1 MKKDEKVELKKDAKK
16 DALKPRYA
24 QIVVDIPAQEVN
36 RAFQYLVPDTL
47 RGKIEIGS
55 AVIVPFHH
63 TRRVGY
69 VVGFSSEPQVPKI
82 SSLAGMVDENP
93 FFDEEMVSLCSWI
106 GSYYFSTTGES
117 LRLAFPPGR
126 GRRLYQEIA
135 LVGRDDSGAEGQEGQ
150 RTKDEGRSQLSDGAK
165 VLLKRLDEAGGNLP
179 LKELL
184 KSWGKRIF
192 FLLKEL
198 EAKSFIEK
206 RYRLSLPQVNALE
219 EKYAKLNRSPEE
231 ILKTVPFLTIRAPKQ
246 EKILQI
252 LLENSPMP
260 VSELLASSGAA
271 SSSLNSL
278 AKKGL
283 VSIFFKS
290 AYRKPDF
297 FYPEPPSVISS
308 LTTEQSDS
316 VQGIRE
322 ALKREEF
329 SSFLLQGV
337 TGSGKTEVY
346 LRAIDYVLKLKKSAI
361 VLVPEIALT
370 PQTVHRFQERF
381 GQIFPEEGQPPG
393 KIAVLHSGL
402 SLGERYDQWRGIKE
416 GRYKV
421 VVGAR
426 SALFA
431 PVKNLGL
438 IIVDEEHEA
447 TYKQERNPRYHARDV
462 ALKRGAM
469 NKAVVILGSAT
480 PSLESKSKAELGE
493 FQTLRLTK
501 RIGGRELPRVELVDM
516 REENRQGNRAIFS
529 LKLQQ
534 AMKEVL
540 GSQEKTI
547 LFLNRRGFSSFILCR
562 SCGFV
567 PRCKR
572 CAISLTYHYDKMILS
587 CHHCDYVSPV
597 PEVCPRCQSH
607 QIGYYGVG
615 TQRVENELKALFPET
630 SVIRMD
636 ADTTTRRGAHREK
649 LLEFQSKKSGILL
662 GTQMIAKGLDFPE
675 VTLVG
680 VVNADTALNLPDF
693 RAAERTFQL
702 LMQVSGRAG
711 RGTLP
716 GRVIIQTYLPESYA
730 IKAVLE
736 GDYDSFYNQEIRFR
750 QELNYPPFCRL
761 INILVTGKNEDGVA
775 KFAAIVSEELTKLL
789 PEEVSLLGPAP
800 APLAKIRYRYRWH
813 LLLKVTDPDDD
824 FLRECLKKMI
834 EKRPKGINL
843 SVDVDP
849 TSLL

>member
-1 MKKDEKVELKKDAKK
+1 MELKKDAKK

-126 GRRLYQEIA
+126 GRRLYQEIS
-135 LVGRDDSGAEGQEGQ
+135 LVKGQESHLRQGF
-150 RTKDEGRSQLSDGAK
+150 GRQARVKSQEFSDGTK
-165 VLLKRLDEAGGNLP
+165 VLLKQLDEAGGNLP

-219 EKYAKLNRSPEE
+219 EKYAKLNRSPED
-231 ILKTVPFLTIRAPKQ
+231 ILKTVSSLTIRAPKQ

-252 LLENSPMP
+252 LLENSSMP

-278 AKKGL
+278 VKKGL

-316 VQGIRE
+316 VQGIKE

-421 VVGAR
+421 VV
-426 SALFA
+426 
-431 PVKNLGL
+431 
-438 IIVDEEHEA
+438 
-447 TYKQERNPRYHARDV
+447 
-462 ALKRGAM
+462 
-469 NKAVVILGSAT
+469 
-480 PSLESKSKAELGE
+480 
-493 FQTLRLTK
+493 
-501 RIGGRELPRVELVDM
+501 
-516 REENRQGNRAIFS
+516 
-529 LKLQQ
+529 
-534 AMKEVL
+534 
-540 GSQEKTI
+540 
-547 LFLNRRGFSSFILCR
+547 
-562 SCGFV
+562 
-567 PRCKR
+567 
-572 CAISLTYHYDKMILS
+572 
-587 CHHCDYVSPV
+587 
-597 PEVCPRCQSH
+597 
-607 QIGYYGVG
+607 
-615 TQRVENELKALFPET
+615 
-630 SVIRMD
+630 
-636 ADTTTRRGAHREK
+636 
-649 LLEFQSKKSGILL
+649 
-662 GTQMIAKGLDFPE
+662 
-675 VTLVG
+675 
-680 VVNADTALNLPDF
+680 
-693 RAAERTFQL
+693 
-702 LMQVSGRAG
+702 
-711 RGTLP
+711 
-716 GRVIIQTYLPESYA
+716 
-730 IKAVLE
+730 
-736 GDYDSFYNQEIRFR
+736 
-750 QELNYPPFCRL
+750 
-761 INILVTGKNEDGVA
+761 
-775 KFAAIVSEELTKLL
+775 
-789 PEEVSLLGPAP
+789 
-800 APLAKIRYRYRWH
+800 
-813 LLLKVTDPDDD
+813 
-824 FLRECLKKMI
+824 
-834 EKRPKGINL
+834 
-843 SVDVDP
+843 
-849 TSLL
+849 